1 MYDSGRKW
9 SGGLYLSNTC
19 EFRQRR
25 KKKKVDL
32 IINITIIIII
42 NNCKV
47 EVDYFPVT
55 ARLQVFY
62 SAYTTAIHQQLQL
75 AKERQFLF

>member
-1 MYDSGRKW
+1 MTPAGSGLEGCTYPTPANSGR
-9 SGGLYLSNTC
+9 GG
-19 EFRQRR
+19 